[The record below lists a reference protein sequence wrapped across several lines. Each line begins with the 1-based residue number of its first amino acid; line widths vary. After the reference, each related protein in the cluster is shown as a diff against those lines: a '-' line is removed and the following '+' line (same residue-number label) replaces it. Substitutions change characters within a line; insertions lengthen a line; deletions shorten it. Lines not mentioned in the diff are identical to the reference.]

1 VALLEGA
8 ARAAAIS
15 PPDCWPLDAL
25 IRKAAVKV
33 AAPPKQAIVLVR
45 LTFIA
50 GMAVSPRALGL
61 EIRQHCV
68 RVDRHDGEYQMG
80 EV

>member
-1 VALLEGA
+1 LLDGA

-25 IRKAAVKV
+25 IRKAAVKA
-33 AAPPKQAIVLVR
+33 AAPPRQAIVLLR
-45 LTFIA
+45 LAFNV
-50 GMAVSPRALGL
+50 GMGVSPRVLGFAV
-61 EIRQHCV
+61 RQPRV